1 MHASR
6 SGFAS
11 AMSRRAAGIT
21 QSYYSRIE
29 RGREPA
35 STLETLCACAAALNV
50 QLAAF
55 VEAMPGADLP
65 RDIEHL
71 RRQNLVVATA
81 QAGGWTAIPEATLD
95 EGRWSRSIDV
105 LLSRAARREAAV
117 VEIWDLL
124 LDGGEAMRGLAAKV
138 QALRARL
145 GPAVARAGPARRAR
159 NAPEPRPRPRAA
171 TLFAARYPASSAG
184 VAASADRTRH
194 ADAAR
199 RLGVRAGPAWMALD
213 CRRDRA
219 PLTLRGDPTAHATLD
234 RVDVAVAVG
243 KQVRP
248 RVTLSLLSVQ
258 HALIHGQS
266 ALYPLV
272 YLAVIDEFGVSAAS
286 IVILSTIGSI
296 SSGFLQYGFAAL
308 TRRFR
313 RRTLLGSGG
322 LDHGGGDRGPGVRRV
337 VPAVRRLQHRLE
349 DRRVAPAPRRQR
361 APRRA
366 VPGRRR
372 IGSAIAV
379 HVAGGNIGTVF
390 VGFAAALTIGLIGW
404 RGAVL
409 ALGSVAVVVAI
420 AILIAVREAPPS
432 EADRTA
438 AETPV
443 RHLYRKVL
451 VDRDLRW
458 VYAAAVLGGGSRGL
472 GVLNIFVPLYLAE
485 AVGLDAGTIGLMY
498 GVLLAA
504 SVPGPLVA
512 GWLSDRVGRKPV
524 IIGVYLGGAASIA
537 LFVLAGQ
544 NIVWL
549 WAGIIALSL
558 FSFVESPQLQAL
570 LADVTPRP
578 PPRRRV
584 QHLLRAGV
592 RGRVDVGHRVR
603 RGHRRG
609 RAGRPG
615 RRARDGVLADGA
627 GLDPG
632 RARDAE
638 DPHPEGRGT
647 YATAASDRNRP
658 RSLTGS
664 RTRGLRRWHGR
675 WASGSRPAA
684 VSGTRAE
691 LAFLRRT

>member
-1 MHASR
+1 MTCSVR
-6 SGFAS
+6 
-11 AMSRRAAGIT
+11 
-21 QSYYSRIE
+21 
-29 RGREPA
+29 
-35 STLETLCACAAALNV
+35 
-50 QLAAF
+50 
-55 VEAMPGADLP
+55 
-65 RDIEHL
+65 
-71 RRQNLVVATA
+71 
-81 QAGGWTAIPEATLD
+81 
-95 EGRWSRSIDV
+95 
-105 LLSRAARREAAV
+105 
-117 VEIWDLL
+117 
-124 LDGGEAMRGLAAKV
+124 
-138 QALRARL
+138 
-145 GPAVARAGPARRAR
+145 
-159 NAPEPRPRPRAA
+159 
-171 TLFAARYPASSAG
+171 RYPAASRAWLRALTDDGTPMPAAAG
-184 VAASADRTRH
+184 FGWTSVDGTR
-194 ADAAR
+194 
-199 RLGVRAGPAWMALD
+199 LVGS
-213 CRRDRA
+213 A
-219 PLTLRGDPTAHATLD
+219 PLSRSAHATLD
-234 RVDVAVAVG
+234 RVDVAVTVG

-313 RRTLLGSGG
+313 RRSLLGSGG
-322 LDHGGGDRGPGVRRV
+322 LVMGAATAAQAFAASFPPFAVFNIVSRIGGSP
-337 VPAVRRLQHRLE
+337 QHPVGNALLAE
-349 DRRVAPAPRRQR
+349 QFPPT
-361 APRRA
+361 
-366 VPGRRR
+366 R

-420 AILIAVREAPPS
+420 AILVAVREAPPS

-570 LADVTPRP
+570 LADVTPR
-578 PPRRRV
+578 
-584 QHLLRAGV
+584 HL
-592 RGRVDVGHRVR
+592 
-603 RGHRRG
+603 
-609 RAGRPG
+609 
-615 RRARDGVLADGA
+615 
-627 GLDPG
+627 
-632 RARDAE
+632 RDAAFSTYFALAFGVGSMWGIVYGVVI
-638 DPHPEGRGT
+638 DVAAQGDQGGGLTTVFWLMALASILAALATLKIRIPEGRGT
-647 YATAASDRNRP
+647 YYLIAAIIR
-658 RSLTGS
+658 
-664 RTRGLRRWHGR
+664 RTRGSSSEGNAPP
-675 WASGSRPAA
+675 ASPGVWSP
-684 VSGTRAE
+684 VP
-691 LAFLRRT
+691 